1 MQDPPS
7 SSPVAARW
15 RGPVVLASL
24 MLALQAG
31 GEPVYE
37 ALRYERS
44 AVLGGQLWRLLT
56 AHLVHLGWTHC
67 LLNLG
72 GLAVCAAF
80 AKDRAGARA
89 WAGAFVAL
97 ALGVSALL
105 LLASPRVADYAGLSG
120 VLYGLFVWVLAP
132 QAWRGDLPARLALAV
147 VVARIGWQLWSE
159 PTEAQRALIGG
170 EVLVQ
175 AHLYGAACAVLLV
188 LAQAPRSRSPA

>member
-56 AHLVHLGWTHC
+56 AHLVH
-67 LLNLG
+67 
-72 GLAVCAAF
+72 F
-80 AKDRAGARA
+80 
-89 WAGAFVAL
+89 
-97 ALGVSALL
+97 
-105 LLASPRVADYAGLSG
+105 
-120 VLYGLFVWVLAP
+120 
-132 QAWRGDLPARLALAV
+132 
-147 VVARIGWQLWSE
+147 
-159 PTEAQRALIGG
+159 
-170 EVLVQ
+170 
-175 AHLYGAACAVLLV
+175 
-188 LAQAPRSRSPA
+188 